1 MDMAMKIGSA
11 VLLIAMIAMVAPRVK
26 DAVNNS
32 PKGSHNDWFLAG
44 GLLFAVAAFVYVLMK
59 MV

>member
-1 MDMAMKIGSA
+1 MDMMQIGSII
-11 VLLIAMIAMVAPRVK
+11 LLVAMIVMVAPRVK

-32 PKGSHNDWFLAG
+32 PKGSNNDWLLAG
-44 GLLFAVAAFVYVLMK
+44 GLLFAVAVFIYALTK

>member
-11 VLLIAMIAMVAPRVK
+11 ILLLAMIFMVAPRIK
-26 DAVNNS
+26 DAVENS
-32 PKGSHNDWFLAG
+32 PKGSSNDWMLTA
-44 GLLFAVAAFVYVLMK
+44 GLLLGVAVFVYVLMK

>member
-1 MDMAMKIGSA
+1 MDMMKIGGA
-11 VLLIAMIAMVAPRVK
+11 ILLVAMIVMVAPRVK

-32 PKGSHNDWFLAG
+32 PKGSSNDWVLAG
-44 GLLFAVAAFVYVLMK
+44 GLLLAVAVFVYLLMK

>member
-1 MDMAMKIGSA
+1 MMQIGGA
-11 VLLIAMIAMVAPRVK
+11 ILLVAMIFMVAPRVK

-32 PKGSHNDWFLAG
+32 PKGSSNDWMLAG
-44 GLLFAVAAFVYVLMK
+44 GLLFAVAVFVYLLMK

>member
-1 MDMAMKIGSA
+1 MDMMQIGGA
-11 VLLIAMIAMVAPRVK
+11 VLLVAMIVMVAPRVK

-32 PKGSHNDWFLAG
+32 PKGSSNDWMLAG
-44 GLLFAVAAFVYVLMK
+44 GLLFAVAVFVFLLMK